1 MSALPQPD
9 QRRLADLRSLADIL
23 AGRRVVVLT
32 GAGVST
38 DSGIPDY
45 RGPVTRHKA
54 RNPMTFA
61 QFTRSAQ
68 QRRRYWARS
77 ARGWS
82 TVARAEPN
90 ITHHAVA
97 QLEASGVVAGVI
109 TQNVDGL
116 HQAAGSQRVVE
127 LHGALRRVVC
137 LECGH
142 RSSRGAL
149 QRTLAPFIPAAAPA
163 PAVAAPDG
171 DADVEPT
178 ADFPDVV
185 CDRCGGGLKPDVVFF
200 GESVP
205 ADVTAAAWNLYAEA
219 EALLVLGSSLAVF
232 SGYRFVHRAHK
243 EGLPVALVTLGPTR
257 ADTVVACRVDAPLA
271 EIVPWLP
278 AVLGAQPLRDGSG

>member
-1 MSALPQPD
+1 MD
-9 QRRLADLRSLADIL
+9 VL

-45 RGPVTRHKA
+45 RGPLTRQKA

-61 QFTRSAQ
+61 QFTQSAH

-77 ARGWS
+77 ARGWP
-82 TVARAEPN
+82 TIAGARPN
-90 ITHHAVA
+90 ETHRALA
-97 QLEASGVVAGVI
+97 ALEQAGCVAGII

-137 LECGH
+137 LGCGH

-149 QRTLAPFIPAAAPA
+149 QRRLTPFMDPSAELAL
-163 PAVAAPDG
+163 APDG
-171 DADVEPT
+171 DAEVASVDG
-178 ADFPDVV
+178 FPDVV

-200 GESVP
+200 GENVP
-205 ADVTAAAWNLYAEA
+205 PSVTAAAWALYGEA

-232 SGYRFVHRAHK
+232 SGYRFVHRAAK
-243 EGLPVALVTLGPTR
+243 TGLPVALVTLGPTR
-257 ADTVVACRVDAPLA
+257 ADEQVDCRVDAPLG
-271 EIVPWLP
+271 EVMPWLP
-278 AVLGAQPLRDGSG
+278 ELWGPRGRETGLSRPESPCP